1 MTVVETLLVFVAA
14 PLGVCLVLALLILI
28 PGGRKRRR
36 YKPGQAWDYPP
47 VWYEPHP
54 EHGPAGGDHSGSHGD
69 GRPEAQAIG
78 SSLFPEHQAIEGG
91 SHGAPAAR
99 PPQPVPAGPLGGAR
113 GTW

>member
-1 MTVVETLLVFVAA
+1 MTVVETLLVFVVA
-14 PLGVCLVLALLILI
+14 PLAVCLALALMIFL

-36 YKPGQAWDYPP
+36 YKPGQAWEYPP

-54 EHGPAGGDHSGSHGD
+54 EHGPADGDHSGSHGD

-91 SHGAPAAR
+91 SQGAAAGR
-99 PPQPVPAGPLGGAR
+99 PQPPVPAGPLGGAR